1 MGLTPVRETVAAV
14 RDVFLKVFELFT
26 GGFSIAPD
34 GFNKGVVLPKGS
46 LVKVDESTRLAVPIK
61 TAVLTATANAGASG
75 IAVES
80 GHHFKVG
87 DHVGL
92 DNGGSAHKILAVT
105 DTYITIANTTGDNL
119 GTGVAGDVL
128 YHAAATADAGAA
140 VAFKVKPNG
149 ILRYDTTIATG
160 EFATVA
166 VRASVY
172 KRRMQAHID
181 GHLADLKHIH
191 FSESK

>member
-1 MGLTPVRETVAAV
+1 MGLTPVRETVAEV

-34 GFNKGVVLPKGS
+34 GFNKGVVLPRGS

-61 TAVLTATANAGASG
+61 TAISGADSGSATKHYLLD
-75 IAVES
+75 
-80 GHHFKVG
+80 GHHFKAG
-87 DHVGL
+87 DHLGY
-92 DNGGSAHKILAVT
+92 GGTAM
-105 DTYITIANTTGDNL
+105 TIASITAGTGAFDGMDVVLTTGSL
-119 GTGVAGDVL
+119 ETAATGDVF
-128 YHAAATADAGAA
+128 YQSSATGDGAGAI
-140 VAFKVKPNG
+140 KDLPNG

-166 VRASVY
+166 VRGSVY
-172 KRRMQAHID
+172 KNRIQAHLA
-181 GHLADLKHIH
+181 GHLANLSHIH